1 MQPAQPTPAA
11 NGQANTKTV
20 NPSRGA
26 PNPHQG
32 AFNQSHYG
40 HNLHDGLVQQPLQAD
55 ESGISNVNNGFVEQ
69 NHQVNNFAYNFATS
83 NQIGASQSHTLNAA
97 VDQNQ
102 VFFDRLQT
110 QADFNATNGWENFD
124 VAGINGAENPNFNMD
139 FHMNFN
145 MALDDAISPD
155 LPAEFLN
162 MDFSQYLHDQEQ
174 PATQEQQPAIQLQQ
188 PFTQVQQPATH
199 EQQSS
204 QEQTSQQQ
212 STQGESLE
220 QDLNNDLFGD
230 EEDAA
235 NLQPLVNFLAEN

>member
-1 MQPAQPTPAA
+1 MQPAQPTLAA
-11 NGQANTKTV
+11 NGQATTNTV
-20 NPSRGA
+20 NTSQGA
-26 PNPHQG
+26 ANPHQG
-32 AFNQSHYG
+32 AFDQSHHG
-40 HNLHDGLVQQPLQAD
+40 HNSDDGFVQQPL
-55 ESGISNVNNGFVEQ
+55 
-69 NHQVNNFAYNFATS
+69 QVNNFAYNFAAP
-83 NQIGASQSHTLNAA
+83 NQIGAPQSHTLNAA

-102 VFFDRLQT
+102 VFFDPLQT

-174 PATQEQQPAIQLQQ
+174 PDTQEQRSAIQL
-188 PFTQVQQPATH
+188 QQPATH

-204 QEQTSQQQ
+204 QEHTSQQQ
-212 STQGESLE
+212 FTQGESLE
-220 QDLNNDLFGD
+220 QDLNNNLFGD